1 MRDEKRIERIL
12 EKIKILWEDYPDTR
26 FFQLISNLKY
36 NYNGDMFNYEDSEF
50 EKVLDNALKK
60 RK

>member
-26 FFQLISNLKY
+26 FFQLISNVKY

-50 EKVLDNALKK
+50 EKVLDAELKK

>member
-26 FFQLISNLKY
+26 FFQLISNFKY

-50 EKVLDNALKK
+50 EKVLDAELKK